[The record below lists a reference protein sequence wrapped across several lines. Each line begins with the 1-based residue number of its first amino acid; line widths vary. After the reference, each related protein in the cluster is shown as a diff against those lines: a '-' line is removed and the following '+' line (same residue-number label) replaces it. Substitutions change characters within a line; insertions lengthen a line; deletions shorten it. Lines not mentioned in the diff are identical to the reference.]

1 MATGS
6 SQQTLQTASNVLA
19 TNKTLRNE
27 AFLWNAV
34 KIKPGTNNTR
44 KAAQDAREIQNKNEA
59 IATNNIESANSTQ
72 QNSVNYSEYETSN
85 NTGDYIYAMVP
96 TGGGINGN
104 YSDYLV
110 DVVNNYSWT
119 MSPKESRTYAPY
131 IHLREMQ
138 TIMGAELQKL
148 LYTLSAA
155 ADSATNTGKKAT
167 DTIKN
172 IITKVVPNSAITDAI
187 GSASNTINS
196 VFDNIKKYKDE
207 INSKINSQ
215 LTGADANANVVD
227 FNTSPHLKPYAELYR
242 CVETGWQY
250 KFPYFGDDVMDTKPN
265 RFGDPSGSII
275 SVAQGLI
282 DVANKYGSG
291 LEASISNFT
300 GNEQRNTEQSQMYA
314 YDKEGM
320 MFDVKFPLL
329 NTIDTKTAADNY
341 RLIELLKYQSR
352 PYRVSRNMIVP
363 INIYEVCVPGVKY
376 IPYAF
381 IRDFKVEFKGVR
393 HTAWI
398 NVLIDNKS
406 VSRKV
411 IIPEVYDITI
421 SIQSLTNES
430 QNFMIESLLDSR
442 KFITN

>member
-19 TNKTLRNE
+19 TNKALRNE

-59 IATNNIESANSTQ
+59 ITTNNIESANSTQ
-72 QNSVNYSEYETSN
+72 QNSVNYSEYESSN
-85 NTGDYIYAMVP
+85 NAGDYIYAMVP

-155 ADSATNTGKKAT
+155 ADSTINTGSKAT

-172 IITKVVPNSAITDAI
+172 ITTKITSNSAITDVAN
-187 GSASNTINS
+187 SAFNKVTNIFGNINE
-196 VFDNIKKYKDE
+196 YKDKL
-207 INSKINSQ
+207 NSEINSQ
-215 LTGADANANVVD
+215 LAGAGANVIN
-227 FNTSPHLKPYAELYR
+227 FNTSPHLKPYAQLYR

-250 KFPYFGDDVMDTKPN
+250 KFPYFGDNVMDTKPN
-265 RFGDPSGSII
+265 RFGEPSGSII

-282 DVANKYGSG
+282 DVVNKYGG
-291 LEASISNFT
+291 GFEASISNFT
-300 GNEQRNTEQSQMYA
+300 GNEQRNTEQSMMYA
-314 YDKEGM
+314 YDKEGL

-341 RLIELLKYQSR
+341 RLVELLKYQSR

-442 KFITN
+442 KFITK